1 MDVNGKHKSW
11 FRVRFLLMK
20 FIIIIINQLVYCVFL
35 SARQSVLTIDIGI
48 ILHRQYNDTQSV
60 THTLLMNCGLTS
72 YYFKLG
78 KYHLFTYTILVYMII
93 L

>member
-20 FIIIIINQLVYCVFL
+20 FIIIIINHIFL
-35 SARQSVLTIDIGI
+35 SARQSVLTIDIDI

>member
-11 FRVRFLLMK
+11 FRVSFLLMK

-35 SARQSVLTIDIGI
+35 SARQSVF

-60 THTLLMNCGLTS
+60 THTLLMRCGLTS